1 MNQKEFRTL
10 VEMLQP
16 IIYGDVETRSMLQD
30 EGIELLVTPFQEVD
44 TETVAA
50 SLNIGEIVFIG
61 STH

>member
-1 MNQKEFRTL
+1 
-10 VEMLQP
+10 MLQP